1 VWINHGVVARAE
13 VAGVLPTSRGN
24 AVASVAADVAH
35 LVAHLLLPVVG
46 ASPRARPLA
55 VYLWSLQ
62 EGSRPLHLHLLHQ
75 LWMGRRRSSSSRSID
90 MEEEEDEQEEE
101 AWRHCSCRRR
111 DEEAIVGLGLGAGG
125 GHGWI

>member
-1 VWINHGVVARAE
+1 MWINHGVVARAE

-55 VYLWSLQ
+55 VYTFS
-62 EGSRPLHLHLLHQ
+62 GGISP
-75 LWMGRRRSSSSRSID
+75 SSPASAAPATSSYHIIYVVQIKARTIY
-90 MEEEEDEQEEE
+90 
-101 AWRHCSCRRR
+101 R
-111 DEEAIVGLGLGAGG
+111 
-125 GHGWI
+125 

>member
-1 VWINHGVVARAE
+1 MWINHGVVARAE

-55 VYLWSLQ
+55 VYTFSAVDGKKKKQ
-62 EGSRPLHLHLLHQ
+62 QQQKHRHG
-75 LWMGRRRSSSSRSID
+75 GRRR
-90 MEEEEDEQEEE
+90 
-101 AWRHCSCRRR
+101 
-111 DEEAIVGLGLGAGG
+111 
-125 GHGWI
+125 